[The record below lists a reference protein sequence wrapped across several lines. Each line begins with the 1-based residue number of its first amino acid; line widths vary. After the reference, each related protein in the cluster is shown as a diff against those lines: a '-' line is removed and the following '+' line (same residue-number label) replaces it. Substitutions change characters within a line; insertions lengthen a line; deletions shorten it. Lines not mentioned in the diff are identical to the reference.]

1 MINMPGDNSTKLL
14 FSTASQ
20 VKDNPNVSMERDL
33 PMQVE
38 GEFNV
43 AVTGDIVMTRPI
55 SQLDDERVQQ
65 AIAPIRDA
73 DLAIGNLEQTIADWR
88 QFKGFHYGVNAFLIM
103 ADPGIADDLAKL
115 GFHVLSRANN
125 RLSDFG
131 PEGNRETD
139 AHLRRVGISPAGYG
153 EHLAEARA
161 PVYHD
166 LARGRVATVA
176 VTSSLNHGQ
185 DQIFAPSARTGNTN
199 GRPGANNIRVSRT
212 IYLPSRAWEL
222 LNELVREADYAFP
235 GPFVIMPTLM
245 VFEDRIRIGNE
256 WYRKG
261 EQGEY
266 TYDVHPDDLSEI
278 LKHIRNAA
286 LFSNFTVFTI
296 HSHQWS
302 INPEKPAGGLTGETP
317 EPPDFL
323 IRLAHDAI
331 DNGCDL
337 LSIHG
342 PFDFRAIEIYRN
354 KPIFYGLG
362 SFIRQA
368 YMQEVLPWETYRRFE
383 FGETTGD
390 GLNPLATDVTDAEL
404 LTTRTAMHPARYFEG
419 ATATCAYKDNRLEQ
433 ITLYPVDLGI
443 GGPFADLGTPRRA
456 EAEVAER
463 ILERIQENSEKFGTK
478 LTIENGLGRV
488 GIN

>member
-1 MINMPGDNSTKLL
+1 MPSNSPPRLL

-20 VKDNPNVSMERDL
+20 ANDSPRVDMERDL
-33 PMQVE
+33 PMHIE
-38 GEFNV
+38 GEFDV

-88 QFKGFHYGVNAFLIM
+88 RFNGFHYGVNAFLIM
-103 ADPGIADDLAKL
+103 ADPHVADELANL
-115 GFHVLSRANN
+115 GFHILSRANN

-166 LARGRVATVA
+166 VPRGRVSAIA

-185 DQIFAPSARTGNTN
+185 DQIFAASARIGNSN

-212 IYLPSRAWEL
+212 IKLPPRAWEL
-222 LNELVREADYAFP
+222 LNELLRESDYAFP
-235 GPFVIMPTLM
+235 GPFAIMPTVM
-245 VFEDRIRIGNE
+245 VFEDRVKVGNE
-256 WYRKG
+256 WYMEG
-261 EQGEY
+261 ERGEY
-266 TYDVHPDDLSEI
+266 THDAHPDDLSEL
-278 LKHIRNAA
+278 LKHTRNAS

-296 HSHQWS
+296 HSHQWT
-302 INPEKPAGGLTGETP
+302 IDPEKPAGGLAGETP

-323 IRLAHDAI
+323 TRLAHDAI

-337 LSIHG
+337 FSVHG
-342 PFDFRAIEIYRN
+342 PFDFRAIEIYKN

-383 FGETTGD
+383 FGETKGE
-390 GLNPLATDVTDAEL
+390 GLNPYATEVTDAEL
-404 LTTRTAMHPARYFEG
+404 LTTRTARHPAQYFEG
-419 ATATCAYKDNRLEQ
+419 ATATCTYKDNRIEK
-433 ITLYPVDLGI
+433 ITLHPVDLSI
-443 GGPFADLGTPRRA
+443 GGPFADLGIPRRA
-456 EAEVAER
+456 QPEVAER
-463 ILERIQENSEKFGTK
+463 ILTRIQTNSGKFGTK
-478 LTIENGLGRV
+478 LVLENGLGV
-488 GIN
+488 VKIG